1 MELARLPVRRRLA
14 DVPRCPGCDLGS
26 AQDLRALEIGPEN
39 AACRLGLFEPGD
51 VVVFRLCSACGLV
64 FLAPR
69 PSEETL
75 AVYYGQTCPVNEAQ
89 TLPVD
94 RATNP
99 RYRRRRRARFRQL
112 ARLTSRHVD
121 RPAVVADL
129 GALDGASMVP
139 FLARGARAIAVDP
152 GFTARDPADPRIEHR
167 DSLAALRE
175 QGPAPNVLL
184 STQTFEHLTD
194 PLGMA
199 REIAM
204 TLAEGGVTVLEVPYD
219 LLAMPFL
226 LDGGESVPELHPEHL
241 NFYSSWSLGHLMTRA
256 GLHVLEVRVGAQIH
270 TYGGI
275 IPSITAIG
283 RRSALSATQP
293 SEQEAGPAALAAV
306 LRADR
311 PRVRFEQQRLKAV
324 GVLTRRGRW

>member
-14 DVPRCPGCDLGS
+14 DVPRCPSCGLGP
-26 AQDLRALEIGPEN
+26 ARDLRALEMGPEH

-51 VVVFRLCSACGLV
+51 VVAFRLCAACGLV

-69 PSEETL
+69 PSAETL
-75 AVYYGQTCPVNEAQ
+75 AVYYGETCPVNEAH
-89 TLPVD
+89 TLPSD

-112 ARLTSRHVD
+112 MRLASRHVR

-129 GALDGASMVP
+129 GALDGASLVP
-139 FLARGARAIAVDP
+139 FLAHGARGIAVDP
-152 GFTARDPADPRIEHR
+152 GFAARDSADPRIEHR

-175 QGPAPNVLL
+175 QGPAPDVLL

-194 PLGMA
+194 PLGTA
-199 REIAM
+199 KEIAV
-204 TLAEGGVTVLEVPYD
+204 TLAEGGITVLELPYD

-226 LDGGESVPELHPEHL
+226 LDGSQAIPQLHPEHL
-241 NFYSSWSLGHLMTRA
+241 NFYSSWSLGRLVAHA
-256 GLHVLEVRVGAQIH
+256 GLEVLEVRVGAQLH

-283 RRSALSATQP
+283 RRSASISPPP
-293 SEQEAGPAALAAV
+293 SGQEAAPVLADV

-311 PRVRFEQQRLKAV
+311 PRVRFEQMRLKAL